1 MGKIKNVFDPP
12 KPDPVTPPPPPPLP
26 EDPEIAAAR
35 RRERR
40 ARLRRQGLRSTILTS
55 GLGDSAP
62 SPAVRKRL
70 LGQ

>member
-12 KPDPVTPPPPPPLP
+12 RPDPVTPPPPPPLP

-55 GLGDSAP
+55 GLGDNGRAATS
-62 SPAVRKRL
+62 RKRL
-70 LGQ
+70 LGE